1 MDLATTLLT
10 VSYQDTTTTT
20 DHMET
25 EQLYVVLAVLV
36 VALRGVVYL
45 LANEDEEGQ

>member
-1 MDLATTLLT
+1 
-10 VSYQDTTTTT
+10 
-20 DHMET
+20 MET